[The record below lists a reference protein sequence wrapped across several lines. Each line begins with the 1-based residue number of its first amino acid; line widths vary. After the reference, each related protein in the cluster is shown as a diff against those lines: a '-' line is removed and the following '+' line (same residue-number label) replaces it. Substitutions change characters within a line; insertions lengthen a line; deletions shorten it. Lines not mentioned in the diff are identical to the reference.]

1 MIQTRT
7 IRGRVRIAV
16 LILGI
21 LSTGSAGVAGDDP
34 LFAKSR
40 GITATFAEKLQA
52 ALKEAMASGGPV
64 AAIDVCKD
72 LAPAIASEL
81 SRESGAKVSRTSLR
95 FRNPGN
101 APEPWQTEVLRMF
114 NDSDTTKEF
123 FERTKHNETRY
134 MKAIPTGSLCL
145 TCHGS
150 ELPKAIQDQLAQDY
164 PHDRASGYQLG
175 EIRGAFSITWPDPVN
190 KTRQ

>member
-7 IRGRVRIAV
+7 VSGRVRIAGV
-16 LILGI
+16 ILGI
-21 LSTGSAGVAGDDP
+21 LWAGSAGIADDDP
-34 LFAKSR
+34 LFSKSR
-40 GITATFAEKLQA
+40 GITATFAENLQA

-81 SRESGAKVSRTSLR
+81 SRESGAKVSRTSLK

-123 FERTKHNETRY
+123 FERTENNETRY

-150 ELPKAIQDQLAQDY
+150 ELPKAIQDRLAQDY
-164 PHDRASGYQLG
+164 PHDRAIGYQLG
-175 EIRGAFSITWPDPVN
+175 DIRGAFSITWPDPVN